1 VKYRFFRGT
10 LASWDELF
18 GTAAEFATELGELRL
33 INISHSCD
41 GGNGTIAVWYWAD
54 DDEPADV

>member
-1 VKYRFFRGT
+1 MQVRYKIFRAS

-18 GTAAEFATELGELRL
+18 GQAAEFSSEQGEMKI

-41 GGNGTIAVWYWAD
+41 GGNGTVVVWYWSD
-54 DDEPADV
+54 D